1 MKSIRVGDNPYFE
14 PPVEIMVQGREAI
27 QFYYQNERERLG
39 EIKILLVGQGEAG
52 KTSVVRRLLDDDFR
66 PDEPQTHG
74 IIIRKE
80 DLRKYGVETMGRF
93 WDFGG
98 QEIMHSTHKFFLSKR
113 SIYLLVLNARKDENP
128 DYWLR
133 HIEAYGAGAPTLIL
147 FNKIDENPAFDLDRR
162 ALREKYPF
170 IEDFL
175 PVSAKTGKGIS
186 DLRQKLLELVQE
198 HPLAESRFPKTWL
211 AVRDALEEE
220 GKDHINYEHFR
231 EICRLKGVS
240 DETNQ
245 EYLLRAL
252 HDLGIVLH
260 FEKLRGFDTQIL
272 NPRWLT
278 NAVYRIVNSPF
289 LSRNQGVLRVSEV
302 GDMLRDER
310 YGSEPFSFPPEKHLF
325 IVQVMEQ
332 FELCYEVERNQTYIV
347 PEQLPP
353 AGGENAPLE
362 VHAGERQVRLLV
374 KFPEFLPTSIFPR
387 FMVRTHQWIVE
398 GCRWRTAMQ
407 LEERDLTRSRAR
419 ITEDRAGRVIS
430 IEVCGRDPRQ
440 FLTILRK
447 ELAAICRGFP
457 NLKVEEHVPLE
468 DKATVTYDTLAKYE
482 KRNMPKYFCP
492 ELDKEFD
499 VSELLDGIEEKEQR
513 SEEGKVPVSVFVSY
527 AHADEENYRALSEF
541 KKRVSPW
548 MRIDNVDLWD
558 DGVIVPGQ
566 KWRKEILRKL
576 EQADIVVCLLSPS
589 FTASDFCWDIEMGK
603 AMEAAEKGEKEIFV
617 VRLIDIGYDDLPIQQ
632 YQAAPEK
639 WINPNT
645 SGDPRHELWAEM
657 ARAFG
662 EVLEAVKRKKL
673 ERSRQQTEGM
683 DRYLGFAGFRATMG
697 RSHL

>member
-1 MKSIRVGDNPYFE
+1 MGIIFVGDNPYIE
-14 PPVEIMVQGREAI
+14 PPTEIMMQGREAI
-27 QFYYQNERERLG
+27 QFYYQNERDRLG

-66 PDEPQTHG
+66 ADEPQTHG

-147 FNKIDENPAFDLDRR
+147 FNKMDENPAFDLDRR

-175 PVSAKTGKGIS
+175 PVSAKTGEGIS
-186 DLRQKLLELVQE
+186 DLRQKLLELVRE
-198 HPLAESRFPKTWL
+198 HPLAESRFPRTWL

-220 GKDHINYEHFR
+220 RKDYINYEHFR
-231 EICRLKGVS
+231 EICRHKGVS

-245 EYLLRAL
+245 DHLLRAL

-289 LSRNQGVLRVSEV
+289 LSRNKGVLRVSEV

-353 AGGENAPLE
+353 AGEENAPLE
-362 VHAGERQVRLLV
+362 VRAGERQVRLLV

-398 GCRWRTAMQ
+398 DCRWRTAMQ
-407 LEERDLTRSRAR
+407 LEERDRTRSRAR

-447 ELAAICRGFP
+447 ELEAIYRSFP

-468 DKATVTYDTLAKYE
+468 DKATVTYNTLAKYE
-482 KRNMPKYFCP
+482 KRNMPKYFCT
-492 ELDKEFD
+492 ELDKEFG

-527 AHADEENYRALSEF
+527 AHADEENFRALSEF

-548 MRIDNVDLWD
+548 VRIDNVHLWD
-558 DGVIVPGQ
+558 DGAIVPGQ

-576 EQADIVVCLLSPS
+576 EQADVVVCLLSPG
-589 FTASDFCWDIEMGK
+589 FTASDFCWDTEMRK
-603 AMEAAEKGEKEIFV
+603 AMEAAKKGEKEIFV
-617 VRLIDIGYDDLPIQQ
+617 VRLIDIGRDDLPIQQ
-632 YQAAPEK
+632 YQGAPEK
-639 WINPNT
+639 WINPNP

-657 ARAFG
+657 ASTFDELIKAT
-662 EVLEAVKRKKL
+662 KRKKL

-683 DRYLGFAGFRATMG
+683 WTGISVLPI
-697 RSHL
+697 